1 MTKNVN
7 PEEYDRKREL
17 VNEVDS
23 NPKIL
28 DSIKENIYH
37 EDGILEELE
46 RLNNLN
52 IKNPKYQELY
62 QKVIQVGEFKN

>member
-7 PEEYDRKREL
+7 PEEYNRKREL
-17 VNEVDS
+17 VKEVDT

-28 DSIKENIYH
+28 ESIKENIYH
-37 EDGILEELE
+37 EEGILEELE
-46 RLNNLN
+46 RLNSID